1 MQRVLNALGLFLRL
15 ALVKVAGHLRQRVDL
30 RMLRLGG
37 VQECSEAGQVPVE
50 SRLPRSHLHRKFGRS
65 EPAGR
70 EAWQLAYDFLHTRPS
85 VCASRETA
93 AGPPVAD
100 GYTQMRFKS
109 AKQGLSYPG
118 G

>member
-1 MQRVLNALGLFLRL
+1 VQRVLNALGLFLRL

-93 AGPPVAD
+93 PGPAVAD
-100 GYTQMRFKS
+100 G
-109 AKQGLSYPG
+109 
-118 G
+118 